1 MDSRITVWADR
12 LKERDPQIRSDAIRS
27 LEALGDPDALVA
39 LGEVFATDDDP
50 RVRALAQWAGKSIY
64 YNVHKQQE
72 ATQGSSEEERRRAA
86 DILAKARA
94 KKQKRR

>member
-1 MDSRITVWADR
+1 VDSRITVWAER
-12 LKERDPQIRSDAIRS
+12 LKERDPQIRTEAIRA
-27 LEALGDPDALVA
+27 LEALGDPGALVA

-50 RVRALAQWAGKSIY
+50 RVRALAQWAGKAIY
-64 YNVHKQQE
+64 YNLHRQQE